1 MKLVSYGPPGK
12 EKPGVLMDDETIV
25 DLPFPHLQALL
36 KEGDDALRKIRAQV
50 RDAAARG
57 QAVPAH
63 GQRLGPP
70 ITNPSKIIGLGLN
83 YHGHAAEQKARLPKR
98 PLLFAKASTA
108 LAGNQDSVWYPEDET
123 KLDYEAELALV
134 IGKPAFRIR
143 TQDWEQY
150 IAGYTILNDVSARDA
165 QFADRKWFRGK
176 SCDTSCP
183 VGPWLVTRDEI
194 PDPSTLRITATLN
207 GELRQ
212 ESNTS
217 ELLFSIPEIL
227 AFVSLNITL
236 QPGDIIATGTPD
248 GVGIFMDPPACMSP
262 GDEVSVTIEKIGT
275 LTNTVAERTD
285 VEPSVYPSP

>member
-1 MKLVSYGPPGK
+1 MKLVSYGPPGR
-12 EKPGVLMDDETIV
+12 EKPGVLIDEDTIV
-25 DLPFPHLQALL
+25 GLPFPHLQALL
-36 KEGDDALRKIRAQV
+36 KGGDDAMSEV
-50 RDAAARG
+50 RSMVQDPATRG
-57 QAVPAH
+57 PLIPAH

-70 ITNPSKIIGLGLN
+70 ITNPSKIVGLGLN
-83 YHGHAAEQKARLPKR
+83 YHGHAAEQNARLPKR

-108 LAGNQDSVWYPEDET
+108 LAGHRDCVWYPEDET
-123 KLDYEAELALV
+123 NFDYEAELAVV
-134 IGKPAFRIR
+134 IGKPAFRIQR
-143 TQDWEQY
+143 EEWEQY
-150 IAGYTILNDVSARDA
+150 VAGYTILNDVSARDA

-183 VGPWLVTRDEI
+183 VGPWLVTRDDI
-194 PDPSTLRITATLN
+194 PDPSALHITATLN

-212 ESNTS
+212 EGNTRD
-217 ELLFSIPEIL
+217 LVFSIPEIL
-227 AFVSLNITL
+227 AFVTLNITL

-285 VEPSVYPSP
+285 LKPSVYPSP